1 MRPLSRRKQMKR
13 TGFQVSAGSHAGFAS
28 SWGLILRVDSEET
41 EEEPGYKNLVVVFF
55 LITPVFIG
63 KYSKANTLGKNPY
76 RYKNRNHEKPLA
88 RTGTMKNL
96 HCIPMNV
103 LGLFIQH

>member
-55 LITPVFIG
+55 F
-63 KYSKANTLGKNPY
+63 
-76 RYKNRNHEKPLA
+76 
-88 RTGTMKNL
+88 
-96 HCIPMNV
+96 
-103 LGLFIQH
+103 